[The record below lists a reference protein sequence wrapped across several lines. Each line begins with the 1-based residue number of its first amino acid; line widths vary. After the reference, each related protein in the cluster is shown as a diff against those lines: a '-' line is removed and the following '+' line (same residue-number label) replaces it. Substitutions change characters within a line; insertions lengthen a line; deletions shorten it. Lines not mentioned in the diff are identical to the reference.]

1 MKYILTIVLTFF
13 ISTLLSD
20 DLYKFRMIF
29 NIEAITLELPDGS
42 IFQVVSGKGG
52 FTDNKGNFGDVQA
65 NGTREADKEKN
76 LIGTNVLIILEK
88 DNKNKF
94 WGKAIRK
101 NSDTDAG
108 GGGIF
113 QIIAGI
119 GEFKE
124 LVGQKC
130 NYALAATKK
139 FTVMQDVICKP

>member
-1 MKYILTIVLTFF
+1 MFG
-13 ISTLLSD
+13 D

-29 NIEAITLELPDGS
+29 NIETITLELPDGS

-101 NSDTDAG
+101 NSDNDAG
-108 GGGIF
+108 G
-113 QIIAGI
+113 
-119 GEFKE
+119 E
-124 LVGQKC
+124 
-130 NYALAATKK
+130 K
-139 FTVMQDVICKP
+139 FFRLLQVLESLKD

>member
-1 MKYILTIVLTFF
+1 MRYILVIFFMNFMFPVLG
-13 ISTLLSD
+13 D

-29 NIEAITLELPDGS
+29 NIEPITLELPDGS
-42 IFQVVSGKGG
+42 IFQVVSGRGG

-76 LIGTNVLIILEK
+76 LIDTNVLMILEK
-88 DNKNKF
+88 DNNNKF

-101 NSDTDAG
+101 NSDSDVG

-119 GEFKE
+119 GEFRE
-124 LVGQKC
+124 LVGKNC
-130 NYALAATKK
+130 NYALAATDK

>member
-1 MKYILTIVLTFF
+1 MFPMLG
-13 ISTLLSD
+13 D
-20 DLYKFRMIF
+20 ELYKFRIIF
-29 NIEAITLELPDGS
+29 NIEPITHELPDGS

-65 NGTREADKEKN
+65 NGTREADNEKN
-76 LIGTNVLIILEK
+76 LIDTNVLIILDK
-88 DNKNKF
+88 DDKNKL

-101 NSDTDAG
+101 NSDTDVG

-119 GEFKE
+119 GEFKG
-124 LVGQKC
+124 LVGKNC
-130 NYALAATKK
+130 NYALAVTQK

>member
-1 MKYILTIVLTFF
+1 MKYTLTIFF
-13 ISTLLSD
+13 IIFIFPMFGD

-29 NIEAITLELPDGS
+29 NIETITLELPDGS

-65 NGTREADKEKN
+65 NGTREADNEKN
-76 LIGTNVLIILEK
+76 LIDTNVLMILEK

-101 NSDTDAG
+101 NSDTDVG

-119 GEFKE
+119 GEFKG
-124 LVGQKC
+124 LIGKNC
-130 NYALAATKK
+130 KYALAATEN